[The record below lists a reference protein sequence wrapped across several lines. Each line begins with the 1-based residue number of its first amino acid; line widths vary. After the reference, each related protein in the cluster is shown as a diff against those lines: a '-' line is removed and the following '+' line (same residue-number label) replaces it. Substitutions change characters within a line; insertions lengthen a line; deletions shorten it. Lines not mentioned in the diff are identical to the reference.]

1 MVKFLPCMLN
11 SVLFIIVPISMAVAV
26 ENFESADENYLS
38 FKKGDVLYIYSKYVE
53 RDNSIWQGSL
63 V

>member
-1 MVKFLPCMLN
+1 
-11 SVLFIIVPISMAVAV
+11 MAVAV

-38 FKKGDVLYIYSKYVE
+38 FKKGDILYIYGKYVE